1 MLTAAT
7 RKVSWNMTLSFVL
20 CNVFKSSCIAFLCTK
35 TLSYTHTCTVYI
47 CLKWRNLCC
56 GILLTSDFDKIATWP
71 TGHDRCCSG
80 CHKAWKLHKI
90 LLVCALCFYVR
101 LCVYPMLYCNG
112 TTLFRH
118 CRCLVVCRHFVAQP
132 IVCGYIVL
140 KYLCICYIVGF
151 LFSCVVLR
159 QKLIRGLI
167 ETSWR

>member
-80 CHKAWKLHKI
+80 CHKAWKTPQNSVGMCVVFLCEAVCLPNA
-90 LLVCALCFYVR
+90 LLQWYNIVSALQVSRSLQTFCGTTD
-101 LCVYPMLYCNG
+101 CMWLYC
-112 TTLFRH
+112 T
-118 CRCLVVCRHFVAQP
+118 
-132 IVCGYIVL
+132 
-140 KYLCICYIVGF
+140 
-151 LFSCVVLR
+151 
-159 QKLIRGLI
+159 
-167 ETSWR
+167 